1 MSQDTKDDNHHGH
14 EMVMARD
21 VESSVQIKQTIIMP
35 TLNKKPE
42 AWMEKKK
49 REIESTED
57 ESAPPKRKRARKKC
71 CVEGCNNQVKRAG
84 VCTRHGAN
92 RQPQGG
98 RQKINVCTNNDNDT
112 AQTKKKKVASAN
124 VGSSS
129 SFTQKCLPKKLTKNI
144 KYGYGDSD
152 SSSANAKAR
161 KNPSG
166 TVVPVQQPNS
176 TTGKGEKSVKDE
188 KTTKNSYQQTSPT
201 WEEMLYKLILFQA
214 DNNGSTIIP
223 HGDEQNKDLAK
234 WVTNERLLYRQTLR
248 GRVLNPE
255 EAKRTKTLRQIGF
268 LFEGRTHPPISERNK
283 EAWMKRYQEL
293 VEYGRINGNFNP
305 PSSKETKNINP
316 AASIGAW
323 CSSQR
328 LAYKEYKA
336 LLKVLAIKYPNH
348 PPLNP
353 EDIASIKGTKDPK
366 ESGLSLFISK
376 ERIDKLHAL
385 EGFIW
390 EFRASN
396 TPFDHRIEEYKG
408 FQQKE
413 GHGLVPQ
420 HYKDNRALG
429 KWVARQRCEYKALRE
444 GKASTLTP
452 EKLAQL
458 EAVNFEF
465 CYGHARGIKSK
476 KYFQDSREKNDE
488 SLVR

>member
-1 MSQDTKDDNHHGH
+1 
-14 EMVMARD
+14 
-21 VESSVQIKQTIIMP
+21 MP

-42 AWMEKKK
+42 ASVEEKKRK
-49 REIESTED
+49 KSTKD

-71 CVEGCNNQVKRAG
+71 SVEGCNNQVKRAG
-84 VCTRHGAN
+84 VCIRHGAN

-98 RQKINVCTNNDNDT
+98 IQKVSVGTNSVNDT
-112 AQTKKKKVASAN
+112 ADNTESVRPKKKKD
-124 VGSSS
+124 VGSGS
-129 SFTQKCLPKKLTKNI
+129 SFKNI
-144 KYGYGDSD
+144 KYGYD
-152 SSSANAKAR
+152 
-161 KNPSG
+161 
-166 TVVPVQQPNS
+166 VPPIPIQQPNS
-176 TTGKGEKSVKDE
+176 TMGTGTGTGEKSSKDV
-188 KTTKNSYQQTSPT
+188 KTTKNSSQQTSPT
-201 WEEMLYKLILFQA
+201 WEEMFYKLILFQA

-223 HGDEQNKDLAK
+223 HGDEQNKDLAR

-255 EAKRTKTLRQIGF
+255 EAERTKALRQIGF
-268 LFEGRTHPPISERNK
+268 VFEGRTHPPISERNK

-293 VEYGRINGNFNP
+293 IEYGRINGNFNP
-305 PSSKETKNINP
+305 PSSKQTKNINS

-328 LAYKEYKA
+328 VAYKEYKA
-336 LLKVLAIKYPNH
+336 LLKVLARKYPNH

-353 EDIASIKGTKDPK
+353 EDIASIKGTNDAK

-376 ERIDKLHAL
+376 ERIDKLNAL

-396 TPFDHRIEEYKG
+396 TPFDHRLEEYKE

-420 HYKDNRALG
+420 HYKNNRALG

-444 GKASTLTP
+444 GKASALTP

-465 CYGHARGIKSK
+465 CYGHPRGIKSK
-476 KYFQDSREKNDE
+476 KTISREQRE
-488 SLVR
+488 A